1 MENVL
6 VPFQNSPVI
15 GTEQLL
21 SLVSHNSRSGRS
33 KSFPVLRDVKVGKQR
48 PWGGGGRQ
56 CTRRNQP
63 HLRGF
68 FTTTW
73 LPSAPMSLS
82 YSVTAE
88 DSHTR
93 MASVNTLE
101 SMERMVRHL
110 QLRLSGSLTVS

>member
-1 MENVL
+1 
-6 VPFQNSPVI
+6 
-15 GTEQLL
+15 
-21 SLVSHNSRSGRS
+21 
-33 KSFPVLRDVKVGKQR
+33 
-48 PWGGGGRQ
+48 
-56 CTRRNQP
+56 
-63 HLRGF
+63 
-68 FTTTW
+68 
-73 LPSAPMSLS
+73 MSLS